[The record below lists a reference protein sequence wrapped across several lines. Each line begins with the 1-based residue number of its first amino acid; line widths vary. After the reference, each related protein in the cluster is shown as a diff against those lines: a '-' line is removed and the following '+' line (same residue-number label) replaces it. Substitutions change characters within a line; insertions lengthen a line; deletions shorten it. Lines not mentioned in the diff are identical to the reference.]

1 MVNVTSIHGSCGI
14 VFLLL
19 ASVQRSRK
27 VGLPRRPSQPDWWL
41 NSKQCQ
47 SDSQQPASIQAS
59 AGWSQSDWR
68 VKVGV
73 AHPGQEFD
81 SALGTMKFNEKE
93 QETLLPTCSNGW
105 IDFELNSTILAR
117 NWACVKKLMWQR
129 EEVRAMELRK
139 QEMQWRLLRP
149 RWCQCRRG

>member
-1 MVNVTSIHGSCGI
+1 MVNVTIYSIHGSYGI
-14 VFLLL
+14 IFLLL

-27 VGLPRRPSQPDWWL
+27 VGGLHSPTDDWTR
-41 NSKQCQ
+41 SKLCQ
-47 SDSQQPASIQAS
+47 SDSQQPPSIQAS
-59 AGWSQSDWR
+59 AGWSQSGWR

-73 AHPGQEFD
+73 AHPGQEF
-81 SALGTMKFNEKE
+81 ALGTMKFNEKE
-93 QETLLPTCSNGW
+93 QEMLLLTFSKGW

-129 EEVRAMELRK
+129 EEVRAMESRK